1 MRRLARLRYLRP
13 AFGRVKG
20 MFALAGLTTLLD
32 SFVGLLPPY
41 LARLLFDRGVAAG
54 EVGTIIFYGALAA
67 GALLFSTILGFA
79 GQALS
84 GIADSRFIMNVRSQA
99 LERLL
104 QMRLEF
110 FDRQRSGYLAEQL
123 DQVSHLAGFTS
134 PLIFTFAGSL
144 IQAVGALLIMSRI
157 SAPITAV
164 VVPFMLLF
172 YFITSKTSVRVK
184 ETSEE
189 LMETSAQMKGS
200 VQEMISGIAEVKQ
213 STAEGRK
220 SGEAAE
226 QFAAVASREIRQ
238 SIFMGIWMGSMG
250 FLTGAAG
257 VVVLILCAILI
268 VRGELSVGDYM
279 ALAGYVGV
287 LFAPVGLF
295 GSFVLTIQPAIVALG
310 RLRPIFEEKTE
321 GERGGRHRAGKL
333 KGAVAFEDVTF
344 AYEPA
349 KEPVLRSCSFTVAP
363 AECVALLGKNGAGKS
378 TLIKLLLGFYP
389 QYAGRIFIDGR
400 ELQEYDVVS
409 LRKRV
414 GVVSQHVVL
423 FTGSLWENVK
433 MASPE
438 AADGA
443 VHRALALSGCR
454 DLFDGELDQVQ
465 VAESGK
471 TMSGGQRQAVAIA
484 RCLLK
489 DPDVLIFDE
498 ATAHLDSS
506 TRSVVA
512 HALRDVFAHKTRIL
526 ITHDREMAGVAD
538 TVLLLEEGV
547 VKSLHPKWRP
557 DD

>member
-1 MRRLARLRYLRP
+1 MQMLTRLRYLRP

-20 MFALAGLTTLLD
+20 MFALAGLATLLH

-54 EVGTIIFYGALAA
+54 DVGTIIFYGASAI
-67 GALLFSTILGFA
+67 GALLLSTLLEFA

-110 FDRQRSGYLAEQL
+110 FDRHRSGYLTEQL
-123 DQVSHLAGFTS
+123 NQVDHLGGFAS
-134 PLIFTFAGSL
+134 PLIFTFAGTL
-144 IQAVGALLIMSRI
+144 IQAVGALAIMSRI

-164 VVPFMLLF
+164 AVPFMLLF
-172 YFITSKTSVRVK
+172 YFITSKMSVRVK
-184 ETSEE
+184 ETSED

-200 VQEMISGIAEVKQ
+200 VQEMISGVAEVKQ
-213 STAEGRK
+213 STAEGSK
-220 SGEAAE
+220 SGEAAG

-238 SIFMGIWMGSMG
+238 SVFMGIWMGSMG
-250 FLTGAAG
+250 FLTAAVG
-257 VVVLILCAILI
+257 VIVLILCGIFIA
-268 VRGELSVGDYM
+268 RGELSMGDYV

-287 LFAPVGLF
+287 LFAPMGIL
-295 GSFVLTIQPAIVALG
+295 GMFVLTIQPAIVALE

-321 GERGGRHRAGKL
+321 GELGGKHRAGKL
-333 KGAVAFEDVTF
+333 KGAIAFEDVTF

-349 KEPVLRSCSFTVAP
+349 KEPILRGCSFAIAP
-363 AECVALLGKNGAGKS
+363 AECVALLGNNGAGKS

-389 QYAGRIFIDGR
+389 QYAGRILIDGR
-400 ELQEYDVVS
+400 DLHDYDVVS

-438 AADGA
+438 AADDA
-443 VHRALALSGCR
+443 VRRALALSGCR
-454 DLFDGELDQVQ
+454 DMFDGDLSEVQ

-471 TMSGGQRQAVAIA
+471 TMSGGQKQAVAIA

-506 TRSVVA
+506 ARSVVA
-512 HALRDVFAHKTRIL
+512 HAIRDVFTRKTRIL

-538 TVLLLEEGV
+538 AVLLLEEGA
-547 VKSLHPKWRP
+547 VKRGAVTPEGP
-557 DD
+557 